1 MSKRAALAALAA
13 IVSFATPARA
23 DLILGDGWDLVD
35 AYLYG
40 GAFGGAIGF
49 MIEQPAYLEFT
60 TLIGDDSTFDLY
72 VLNTSCTSPLA
83 SVCWTDIGTTSQGI
97 HYPGVN
103 PPDQEDLEADF
114 DAAWASPYASHG
126 QWLIAPGSWEASV
139 SLDLFDPGVNG
150 GINATFRL
158 VAAPESSTWAMML
171 LGFSGLAYAAM
182 RRRAACR

>member
-1 MSKRAALAALAA
+1 LSKRAALAALAA

-103 PPDQEDLEADF
+103 PPDQEDLEADLM
-114 DAAWASPYASHG
+114 
-126 QWLIAPGSWEASV
+126 QPGPRHMPRTANGSSRPA
-139 SLDLFDPGVNG
+139 LGRHLFHS
-150 GINATFRL
+150 TFSIP
-158 VAAPESSTWAMML
+158 A
-171 LGFSGLAYAAM
+171 
-182 RRRAACR
+182 